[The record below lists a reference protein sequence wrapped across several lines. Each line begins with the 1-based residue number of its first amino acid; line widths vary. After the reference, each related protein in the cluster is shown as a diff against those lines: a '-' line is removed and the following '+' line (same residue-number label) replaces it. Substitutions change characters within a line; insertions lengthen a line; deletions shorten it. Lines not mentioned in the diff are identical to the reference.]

1 MKSLYEDRGTK
12 IEKMIAQLSSFSVKQ
27 KRLIIEY
34 LEKTIKIDS
43 KDKPKKPRA
52 AGAKISSLE
61 ELVQLYKNVD
71 FTGFFSRKNDKEQY
85 QLWKL
90 IDAFEEVTKKIGRK
104 NFDKL
109 RITLIVFGDKIS
121 YVSDG
126 SISLNY
132 ERFSK
137 DDLVKQLVRIFR
149 SQG

>member
-1 MKSLYEDRGTK
+1 
-12 IEKMIAQLSSFSVKQ
+12 
-27 KRLIIEY
+27 
-34 LEKTIKIDS
+34 
-43 KDKPKKPRA
+43 
-52 AGAKISSLE
+52 
-61 ELVQLYKNVD
+61 VD
-71 FTGFFSRKNDKEQY
+71 E
-85 QLWKL
+85 L

>member
-52 AGAKISSLE
+52 TGAKISSLE

-71 FTGFFSRKNDKEQY
+71 FTGFVSRKNDKEQY

>member
-71 FTGFFSRKNDKEQY
+71 FTGFVSRKNDKEQY

>member
-27 KRLIIEY
+27 KKLIIEY
-34 LEKTIKIDS
+34 LEKTIKIDL

-71 FTGFFSRKNDKEQY
+71 FTGFVSRKNDKEQY

-109 RITLIVFGDKIS
+109 CITLIVFGDKIS